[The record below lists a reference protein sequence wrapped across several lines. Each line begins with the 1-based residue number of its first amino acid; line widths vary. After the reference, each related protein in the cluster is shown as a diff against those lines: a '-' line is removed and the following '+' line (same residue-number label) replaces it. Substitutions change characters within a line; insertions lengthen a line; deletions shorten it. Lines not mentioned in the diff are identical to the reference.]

1 MAYYNLSEFFELLKS
16 SIGIKDVPLPVD
28 DNELVHHFELS
39 ALREFSIRYPVIREV
54 WVTSDDVIDMS
65 QRSTSGS
72 LTYIIP
78 KKFWQGTEIL
88 DVIGLLPGG
97 YGSEA
102 NMYMPNVVIG
112 SADMLIESIAD
123 IKMAASLGQMM
134 THAPTHRFDPPDRV
148 TVFNGWASGSYRV
161 ELALKHDLSL
171 ATIPAG
177 AFTDLRRLSE
187 LDLKS
192 FLYKKLKRN
201 TNLDTGIGSID
212 LKIDDWESADREMQD
227 LLREWDDTVELGL
240 ERITYF

>member
-1 MAYYNLSEFFELLKS
+1 MALYTLSSFFELLKGDV
-16 SIGIKDVPLPVD
+16 GIKDVPIPVD
-28 DNELVHHFELS
+28 DNELVRHFELS
-39 ALREFSIRYPVIREV
+39 TMREFSVRYPVIREV
-54 WVTSDDVIDMS
+54 WVTSDEAIDMS

-78 KKFWQGTEIL
+78 EKFWQGTEIL
-88 DVIGLLPGG
+88 DVLGLLPGG

-102 NMYMPNVVIG
+102 NMYMPNVVLG

-134 THAPTHRFDPPDRV
+134 THAPTWRFDPPDRV
-148 TVFNGWASGSYRV
+148 TIFNGWASGSYRV

-177 AFTDLRRLSE
+177 AFTDLRRLAV
-187 LDLKS
+187 LDMKS
-192 FLYKKLKRN
+192 FLYKKMKRL

-212 LKIDDWESADREMQD
+212 LKIDDWESAEREMQD

-240 ERITYF
+240 ARLSYF